1 LAAKTGCTPVVLDVQ
16 DKETIYSTLNDLEID
31 ILVNNAGLGKGF
43 EALFEANPDDI
54 QTTLETNVISAAHII
69 CAVGAGMVKRNRGHV
84 VNIGS
89 VAGLYPINSS
99 VYGSSKGAI
108 HSMSQNLRI
117 ELKGTRIR
125 VTEIFPDRVATNFFN
140 IAVNDPKKSVK
151 AFEDFEAL
159 TSEDILGAIM
169 YAVDAPWRVNIVTIE
184 LSPTE
189 QTFGGVKINP
199 APE

>member
-1 LAAKTGCTPVVLDVQ
+1 
-16 DKETIYSTLNDLEID
+16 
-31 ILVNNAGLGKGF
+31 
-43 EALFEANPDDI
+43 
-54 QTTLETNVISAAHII
+54 
-69 CAVGAGMVKRNRGHV
+69 
-84 VNIGS
+84 
-89 VAGLYPINSS
+89 
-99 VYGSSKGAI
+99 
-108 HSMSQNLRI
+108 MSQNLRI

-159 TSEDILGAIM
+159 TSEDISGAIM

-189 QTFGGVKINP
+189 QTFGGMKINP